1 MTIESEA
8 GPDASMM
15 VPSDEQTIEWLLA
28 GDPSIR
34 FQVLRDLLGMPHDR
48 VSEERARV
56 ATEGWVARLLAAQDP
71 DGCWAGAL
79 YSPKW
84 TSTTYTLLL
93 LERLGLVEGDARA
106 LAGCRRLWEGAR
118 CFDGGL
124 NLFKSI
130 REPETCIT
138 GMLVALAAAF
148 GDVEA
153 PVDPTVEWL
162 VGQQLADG
170 GWNCESIRQGSR
182 HGSFHTS
189 ITVLEALLAYQRG
202 GGTVPVSA
210 AMVAGRQFFLDHHL
224 YRSHRTG
231 QVVDPAFCRFPFPPQ
246 WHFDVMRGLEHFRAA
261 GADRDLRLQQAVEV
275 VRRARQ
281 PDGTWPMYRPY
292 PGRYWFPLE
301 PRGASRWSTLRAL
314 RVLGWWDA
322 AGPP

>member
-1 MTIESEA
+1 MATCRHHSDPFSNESTASLKLSRSRRTNPCGAPGRTPETTSYFRGYHAASGATRRPARPPA
-8 GPDASMM
+8 GHRVRSPTRPRA
-15 VPSDEQTIEWLLA
+15 PRLDE
-28 GDPSIR
+28 GGS
-34 FQVLRDLLGMPHDR
+34 G
-48 VSEERARV
+48 
-56 ATEGWVARLLAAQDP
+56 AT
-71 DGCWAGAL
+71 GA
-79 YSPKW
+79 PPRE
-84 TSTTYTLLL
+84 STPF
-93 LERLGLVEGDARA
+93 GDARA
-106 LAGCRRLWEGAR
+106 LDGCRRLWEGAR
-118 CFDGGL
+118 SFDGGL

-148 GDVEA
+148 GDDQA

-210 AMVAGRQFFLDHHL
+210 AMVAGRRFFLDHHL
-224 YRSHRTG
+224 YLSHRTG

-261 GADRDLRLQQAVEV
+261 GADRDARLEQAVEV
-275 VRRARQ
+275 IRRARQ

-292 PGRYWFPLE
+292 PGRYWFQLE
-301 PRGASRWSTLRAL
+301 LRGASRWSTLRAL
-314 RVLGWWDA
+314 RVLGWWDES
-322 AGPP
+322 GLP